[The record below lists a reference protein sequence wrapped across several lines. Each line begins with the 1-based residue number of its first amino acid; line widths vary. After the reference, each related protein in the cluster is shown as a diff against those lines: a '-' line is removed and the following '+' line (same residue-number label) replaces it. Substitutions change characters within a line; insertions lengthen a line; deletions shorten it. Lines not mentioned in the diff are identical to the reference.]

1 MQSGVSLGLLALA
14 FVGCAPPSP
23 DAANTDDQEAT
34 NLDSAA
40 HFNAWILESPEDASR
55 YVDRAAW
62 HLRQGRITLGLED
75 LNLALQADSNHA
87 PAWSAKADALYLT
100 QAFEP
105 CIEHLSL
112 IHI

>member
-23 DAANTDDQEAT
+23 DAANTDDQEVT
-34 NLDSAA
+34 SLDSAA

-62 HLRQGRITLGLED
+62 HLRQGRITLGWKTSTSRSKPTPTTPLRG
-75 LNLALQADSNHA
+75 A
-87 PAWSAKADALYLT
+87 PRPMRCT
-100 QAFEP
+100 
-105 CIEHLSL
+105 
-112 IHI
+112 